1 MINLYVVILITQL
14 ICRLHCE
21 NVGWMTYK
29 LESRLLG
36 EMSATSGTSLMA
48 ENEEDLKSL
57 LMRVKKESEKIWLKT
72 PQEKN

>member
-1 MINLYVVILITQL
+1 MQIAS
-14 ICRLHCE
+14 CE

-72 PQEKN
+72 PQEKKKTKIMTSSLITS